1 MGLDETSETTI
12 MRVQVDQ
19 PGEACMVD
27 QERWAEIRRL
37 FDEERVSIS
46 EIGRRLDLD
55 RKTVRRSLRQPTW
68 RPYQRAVVAETLL
81 TAHADFVQTR
91 APQVGYS
98 ARILYQ
104 ELRASRGYTGSY
116 ETVKRCVAPLRE
128 VQGHADRALL
138 RFETPPGQQS
148 QIDWGQALVSFRA
161 GPQVVHVFVLT
172 LGFSRRGF
180 YYACA
185 DERLAQFLE
194 SHERAFAHFGGHT
207 REHLY
212 DRPRTVCY
220 ADDTGRR
227 IWNPTFKAFAD
238 YWGFEPRVCRPYR
251 AQTKG
256 KVESGVKY
264 VKRNF
269 LPGRTF
275 IDLVDFQAQL
285 DEWNATI
292 ADCRLHGTTHEP
304 PLHALRENAGS
315 WCHWRGNA
323 ASSRRPVSHG
333 SWPRTIWSAWRPTAT
348 PCPSASSASGSRCSA
363 GAISCTSSIAT
374 GRSRGIRSY
383 PAPTNSASYP
393 STAPAPVH
401 GPPAN
406 ADPLGRPRPCLRAR
420 CRRSKCGIW
429 RAMRRCAG
437 ARRRRR
443 CRDEPGT
450 TGTAP

>member
-1 MGLDETSETTI
+1 MGLDETGASTI
-12 MRVQVDQ
+12 MRVQDQ
-19 PGEACMVD
+19 LGEACMVD

-37 FDEERVSIS
+37 FHEERVSIS

-55 RKTVRRSLRQPTW
+55 RKTVRRSVRQTTW
-68 RPYQRAVVAETLL
+68 QPYRRVAVAETLL
-81 TAHADFVQTR
+81 TAHADFVRAR
-91 APQVGYS
+91 APQVNYS

-104 ELRASRGYTGSY
+104 ELRASRSYTGSY

-128 VQGHADRALL
+128 VQMQAERALL

-148 QIDWGQALVSFRA
+148 QIDWGQALVPFRA
-161 GPQVVHVFVLT
+161 GASVVHVFVLT

-194 SHERAFAHFGGHT
+194 AHERAFAHFGGHT

-227 IWNPTFKAFAD
+227 LWNPTFKAFAD

-275 IDLVDFQAQL
+275 VDVVDFQAQL

-292 ADCRLHGTTHEP
+292 ADRRLHGTTHEP
-304 PLHALRENAGS
+304 PITRFERERGQLVPLAGQRS
-315 WCHWRGNA
+315 FQQEAR
-323 ASSRRPVSHG
+323 VSP
-333 SWPRTIWSAWRPTAT
+333 SWPKTISSAWTRTAT
-348 PCPSASSASGSRCSA
+348 PCPSGSSASESRYSD
-363 GAISCTSSIAT
+363 GARWCTSSIAT
-374 GRSRGIRSY
+374 ARSPAIPSSL
-383 PAPTNSASYP
+383 APTNSASCQNTALGP
-393 STAPAPVH
+393 SRASHASAGRHEASRPH
-401 GPPAN
+401 G
-406 ADPLGRPRPCLRAR
+406 RRS
-420 CRRSKCGIW
+420 CRRSRSGIW
-429 RAMRRCAG
+429 PATRRCAD
-437 ARRRRR
+437 A
-443 CRDEPGT
+443 
-450 TGTAP
+450 

>member
-238 YWGFEPRVCRPYR
+238 YWGFEPPRGEFTGQFPSVSIL
-251 AQTKG
+251 K
-256 KVESGVKY
+256 
-264 VKRNF
+264 
-269 LPGRTF
+269 LGRLF
-275 IDLVDFQAQL
+275 SVIFFSLYHRLCPALLDPLWPILWLWQAQIL
-285 DEWNATI
+285 RAHK
-292 ADCRLHGTTHEP
+292 A
-304 PLHALRENAGS
+304 ALRQT
-315 WCHWRGNA
+315 HKGN
-323 ASSRRPVSHG
+323 
-333 SWPRTIWSAWRPTAT
+333 
-348 PCPSASSASGSRCSA
+348 
-363 GAISCTSSIAT
+363 
-374 GRSRGIRSY
+374 
-383 PAPTNSASYP
+383 
-393 STAPAPVH
+393 
-401 GPPAN
+401 
-406 ADPLGRPRPCLRAR
+406 
-420 CRRSKCGIW
+420 
-429 RAMRRCAG
+429 
-437 ARRRRR
+437 
-443 CRDEPGT
+443 
-450 TGTAP
+450 

>member
-1 MGLDETSETTI
+1 MELDETREMTI
-12 MRVQVDQ
+12 MRSQMDQ
-19 PGEACMVD
+19 SGEVRMVD
-27 QERWAEIRRL
+27 QERWTEIRRM
-37 FDEERVSIS
+37 FHEERVSIS
-46 EIGRRLDLD
+46 AIGRRLDVD
-55 RKTVRRSLRQPTW
+55 RKTVRRSLRQATW
-68 RPYQRAVVAETLL
+68 QPYRRAVGAETLL
-81 TAHADFVQTR
+81 TAHADFVRDR

-104 ELRASRGYTGSY
+104 ELRASRSYTGSY
-116 ETVKRCVAPLRE
+116 ETVKRFVAPLRE
-128 VQGHADRALL
+128 VQGQAERALV

-148 QIDWGQALVSFRA
+148 QIDWGQATVPFRA
-161 GPQVVHVFVLT
+161 GAQVVHVFVLT

-194 SHERAFAHFGGHT
+194 AHERAFAHFGGHT

-220 ADDTGRR
+220 ADNTGRR
-227 IWNPTFKAFAD
+227 LWNPTFKAFAD

-275 IDLVDFQAQL
+275 IDVVDFQTQL

-304 PLHALRENAGS
+304 PITRFERECGQLVPLAGQRSFQQEARVSRIVAEDYLVSLATNRYSVPFRLIGQRVEVQRQGDLVHIFHRDREVATHPVVPGTHQFRILPEHGPGASGRTARQRRSTWSEPVMRPSVLPEVEVRDLACYEAL
-315 WCHWRGNA
+315 CGN
-323 ASSRRPVSHG
+323 
-333 SWPRTIWSAWRPTAT
+333 PTAHE
-348 PCPSASSASGSRCSA
+348 
-363 GAISCTSSIAT
+363 
-374 GRSRGIRSY
+374 
-383 PAPTNSASYP
+383 
-393 STAPAPVH
+393 V
-401 GPPAN
+401 
-406 ADPLGRPRPCLRAR
+406 RP
-420 CRRSKCGIW
+420 
-429 RAMRRCAG
+429 
-437 ARRRRR
+437 
-443 CRDEPGT
+443 
-450 TGTAP
+450 

>member
-1 MGLDETSETTI
+1 MGLDEASESTI
-12 MRVQVDQ
+12 MRAQVDQ
-19 PGEACMVD
+19 SGEVRMVD

-37 FDEERVSIS
+37 CYEERVSIA

-55 RKTVRRSLRQPTW
+55 RKTVRRSLRQATW
-68 RPYQRAVVAETLL
+68 QPYHRAAVTETLL
-81 TAHADFVQTR
+81 TAHADFVRAR
-91 APQVGYS
+91 APQVSYS

-104 ELRASRGYTGSY
+104 ELRGSRGYTGSY
-116 ETVKRCVAPLRE
+116 ETVKRGVAPLRE
-128 VQGHADRALL
+128 VQLQAERTRL

-148 QIDWGQALVSFRA
+148 QIDWGQATVSFRT
-161 GPQVVHVFVLT
+161 GPIVVHVFVLT

-194 SHERAFAHFGGHT
+194 AHERAFAHFGGHT

-220 ADDTGRR
+220 ADNTGRR
-227 IWNPTFKAFAD
+227 LWNPTFKAFAD

-275 IDLVDFQAQL
+275 VDVVDFQAQL

-292 ADCRLHGTTHEP
+292 ADRRLHGTTHEP
-304 PLHALRENAGS
+304 PIARFERERGQLVPLAGQQS
-315 WCHWRGNA
+315 FHQEARVSRIVAEDYLVSLATNRYSVPCRLIGQRVEVQRRGDTVHIFHRDHEVA
-323 ASSRRPVSHG
+323 THPVVLGHHQFRILPEHGPGAIARTTRQRRSTLSGVV
-333 SWPRTIWSAWRPTAT
+333 
-348 PCPSASSASGSRCSA
+348 SGS
-363 GAISCTSSIAT
+363 GALPEVEVRDLACYEALL
-374 GRSRGIRSY
+374 G
-383 PAPTNSASYP
+383 PADMQE
-393 STAPAPVH
+393 VH
-401 GPPAN
+401 P
-406 ADPLGRPRPCLRAR
+406 
-420 CRRSKCGIW
+420 
-429 RAMRRCAG
+429 
-437 ARRRRR
+437 
-443 CRDEPGT
+443 
-450 TGTAP
+450 